1 MNRSRF
7 FVIASM
13 LGLVFGLAF
22 LLAPAQ
28 LMSFYGMT
36 LDPAGQWIARF
47 LGAQLVG
54 LAIITWVAR
63 NAPTGGALSAVMIGN
78 LVGSTIALALAILQG
93 ISGMGNALVW
103 STAVVYAFLAVGFGY
118 FQFGKSQ

>member
-36 LDPAGQWIARF
+36 LDPAGQWIGRF

-54 LAIITWVAR
+54 LAIITWAAR
-63 NAPTGGALSAVMIGN
+63 NTPTGGALSAVMIGN
-78 LVGSTIALALAILQG
+78 LVGSTIALALAVLQG
-93 ISGMGNALVW
+93 ITGIGNALVW
-103 STAVVYAFLAVGFGY
+103 STAVVYAFLAAGFGY
-118 FQFGKSQ
+118 FQFGKS

>member
-7 FVIASM
+7 LVLASI

-22 LLAPAQ
+22 LLAPGL
-28 LMSFYGMT
+28 LMSFYGIT
-36 LDPAGQWIARF
+36 LDAAGQWIGRF

-54 LAIITWVAR
+54 LATVTWLAR
-63 NAPTGGALSAVMIGN
+63 NAPTGGAQSAVMIGN
-78 LVGSTIALALAILQG
+78 LVGSAIALVLAVLQG
-93 ISGMGNALVW
+93 IAGFGNALVW
-103 STAVVYAFLAVGFGY
+103 STAVVYAFLAAGFGF

>member
-7 FVIASM
+7 LVVASI

-28 LMSFYGMT
+28 LLSFYGMT
-36 LDPAGQWIARF
+36 LDPAGQWIGRF

-54 LAIITWVAR
+54 LAIITWLAR

-93 ISGMGNALVW
+93 ISGIGNALVW
-103 STAVVYAFLAVGFGY
+103 STAVVYAFLAAGFGY
-118 FQFGKSQ
+118 FQFGKSR

>member
-36 LDPAGQWIARF
+36 LDPAGQWIGRF

-63 NAPTGGALSAVMIGN
+63 NTPTGGALSAVMIGN
-78 LVGSTIALALAILQG
+78 LVGSTIALALAVLQG
-93 ISGMGNALVW
+93 VTGIGNALVW
-103 STAVVYAFLAVGFGY
+103 STAVVYAFLAAGFGY
-118 FQFGKSQ
+118 FQFGKS

>member
-7 FVIASM
+7 LVVASI

-22 LLAPAQ
+22 LLAPGQ
-28 LMSFYGMT
+28 LMSFYGVT
-36 LDPAGQWIARF
+36 LDPAGQWIGRF

-54 LAIITWVAR
+54 LAIITWLAR

-93 ISGMGNALVW
+93 ISGLGNALVW
-103 STAVVYAFLAVGFGY
+103 STAVVYAFLAAGFAY
-118 FQFGKSQ
+118 FQFGKPQ

>member
-28 LMSFYGMT
+28 LTSFYGMT
-36 LDPAGQWIARF
+36 LDPAGQWIGRF

-54 LAIITWVAR
+54 LAIITWAAR
-63 NAPTGGALSAVMIGN
+63 NTPTGGALSAVMIGN
-78 LVGSTIALALAILQG
+78 LVGSTIALALAVLQG
-93 ISGMGNALVW
+93 ITGIGNALVW
-103 STAVVYAFLAVGFGY
+103 STAVVYAFLAAGFGY
-118 FQFGKSQ
+118 FQFGKS

>member
-1 MNRSRF
+1 MNRRRF
-7 FVIASM
+7 LVVASI
-13 LGLVFGLAF
+13 LGLIFGLAF

-36 LDPAGQWIARF
+36 LDPAGQWIGRF

-63 NAPTGGALSAVMIGN
+63 NAPAGGALSAVMIGN
-78 LVGSTIALALAILQG
+78 LIGSTIARALAILQG
-93 ISGMGNALVW
+93 ISGIGNALTW
-103 STAVVYAFLAVGFGY
+103 STAVIYAFLAAGFAY